1 MFFGKPRPRSRTMKI
16 TPMFNENS
24 AEYNHISLE
33 TEIGPPLSQNE
44 SSHIHGRDLVAQN
57 TVVSNGT
64 MQSIGTMR
72 FTQKHPDVEQTGMY
86 AEIIG
91 NDVYA
96 PEIHYT
102 IELTKMM
109 NRESSYLKRL
119 KQQED
124 HPSLNTIQTYVSNT
138 MHSSDIIDY
147 SSSQT
152 ETIIP
157 LHCYTCWHRLE
168 LPPIMQKNYDTL
180 KDQNPTI
187 QFHLYNEPMCR
198 EFIETH
204 FEKDVLDAYDKLVP
218 SSYKS
223 DLWRYC
229 ILYKH
234 GGIYLDIKYT
244 SIDRFSLA
252 ELCYNEQ
259 FVLDSSNY
267 WEENQY
273 GIYTAFIIAKPENP
287 ILKQCIREIVNNT
300 REELYGWNALYPT
313 GPGLLGKQYFY
324 NDLKQNVDKHRDVRL
339 FFINNQIVYQ
349 NRPILKAYDGYR
361 NEQNIYQNN
370 FHYSVLWNQ
379 TAIYKKQISP
389 IIEDSMKMRNTS
401 LLSIALIVHIGN
413 MDIFT
418 EMVDTINNVTSLQ
431 YTTYNLDIY
440 FNVIDCITQE
450 NIQSLR
456 HNYPNATIIQ
466 SENYGFDI
474 GSFFHIL
481 DNIKTRGLHYDYV
494 LKLHTKTDRGLR
506 NKLTTSI
513 AGSTNA
519 IQHCLRVFKDKPNIG
534 CIGAKDVSCID
545 STVDFERNVKYLQML
560 LERYFPN
567 VKHVVSKKP
576 YVSGTMFWMRF
587 DILKQCF
594 MHTHMENIY
603 NSFNNSHSFDW
614 NWYYFANKPYFRCLP
629 YNKTRLLEH
638 YYTVGKKQGAS
649 GNLLHCIQHSTR
661 SVVLRDAMLE
671 HAYERFF
678 SYMLEPM
685 GYITYFL

>member
-1 MFFGKPRPRSRTMKI
+1 MFFGKPRPRTRAMKI

-33 TEIGPPLSQNE
+33 TKIAPPLSQIE
-44 SSHIHGRDLVAQN
+44 SSHIHELDSFGQN
-57 TVVSNGT
+57 TVV
-64 MQSIGTMR
+64 SIGTMR
-72 FTQKHPDVEQTGMY
+72 FTQKHPDVEQRGMY

-91 NDVYA
+91 NNVYE

-102 IELTKMM
+102 IELTKMT

-119 KQQED
+119 KQHED
-124 HPSLNTIQTYVSNT
+124 HPSLNTIQTYVSDT
-138 MHSSDIIDY
+138 VHSSDIIDY
-147 SSSQT
+147 SSSHA

-157 LHCYTCWHRLE
+157 LHCYTCWHCLE

-180 KDQNPTI
+180 KEKNPTI
-187 QFHLYNEPMCR
+187 IFHLYDEIMCR

-229 ILYKH
+229 ILYKY

-244 SIDRFSLA
+244 SIDLFSFA
-252 ELCYNEQ
+252 DLCYKEQ

-273 GIYTAFIIAKPENP
+273 GIYTAFMIVKPENP
-287 ILKQCIREIVNNT
+287 ILKQCICEIVKNT

-313 GPGLLGKQYFY
+313 GPGLLGKKYFY
-324 NDLKQNVDKHRDVRL
+324 DDLKQNVDKHQDVQL
-339 FFINNQIVYQ
+339 FFINNQIMYY
-349 NRPILKAYDGYR
+349 NKPILKVYDGYR
-361 NEQNIYQNN
+361 TEQHIYQNN
-370 FHYSVLWNQ
+370 LHYSVLWDRM
-379 TAIYKKQISP
+379 AIYNKR
-389 IIEDSMKMRNTS
+389 IIPLVEPNIIMRNTS
-401 LLSIALIVHIGN
+401 YISIALIVHVGN
-413 MDIFT
+413 MKIFN
-418 EMVDTINNVTSLQ
+418 EMETTIDNVISLQ
-431 YTTYNLDIY
+431 YTDYNLDIY

-450 NIQSLR
+450 NIQYLR

-494 LKLHTKTDRGLR
+494 LKLHTKTNQGLR

-513 AGSTNA
+513 AGSTSA
-519 IQHCLRVFKDKPNIG
+519 IQQCLRLFKDNPNIG

-560 LERYFPN
+560 LERHFPN
-567 VKHVVSKKP
+567 IKHVVSKKP

-587 DILKQCF
+587 DLIKQCF
-594 MHTHMENIY
+594 MYTNIKNIY
-603 NSFNNSHSFDW
+603 NSFNNSYSFDW
-614 NWYYFANKPYFRCLP
+614 NWYYFANKPHFKCLP
-629 YNKTRLLEH
+629 YNKIRLIEH
-638 YYTVGKKQGAS
+638 YNTVGKKMGVS
-649 GNLLHCIQHSTR
+649 GNLLHCIQYSTK
-661 SVVLRDAMLE
+661 SVVLRDAMIE

>member
-1 MFFGKPRPRSRTMKI
+1 MFFGKPRPRTRAMKI

-33 TEIGPPLSQNE
+33 TKIAPPLSQIE
-44 SSHIHGRDLVAQN
+44 SSHIHELDSFGQN
-57 TVVSNGT
+57 TVV
-64 MQSIGTMR
+64 SIGTMR
-72 FTQKHPDVEQTGMY
+72 FTQKHPDVEQRGMY

-91 NDVYA
+91 NNVYE

-102 IELTKMM
+102 IELTKMT

-119 KQQED
+119 KQHED
-124 HPSLNTIQTYVSNT
+124 HPSLNTIQTYISNT
-138 MHSSDIIDY
+138 IDTSYYDHISSHA
-147 SSSQT
+147 

-157 LHCYTCWHRLE
+157 LHCYTCWHCLE

-180 KDQNPTI
+180 KEKNPTVI
-187 QFHLYNEPMCR
+187 FHLYDEIMCR
-198 EFIETH
+198 EFIETQ

-229 ILYKH
+229 ILYKY

-244 SIDRFSLA
+244 SIDLFSLA
-252 ELCYNEQ
+252 DLCYKEQ

-273 GIYTAFIIAKPENP
+273 GIYTAFMIVKPENP
-287 ILKQCIREIVNNT
+287 ILKQCICEIVKNT

-313 GPGLLGKQYFY
+313 GPGLLGKKYFY
-324 NDLKQNVDKHRDVRL
+324 DDLKQNVDKHQDVQL
-339 FFINNQIVYQ
+339 FFINNQIMYY
-349 NRPILKAYDGYR
+349 NKPILKVYDGYR
-361 NEQNIYQNN
+361 TEQHIYQNN
-370 FHYSVLWNQ
+370 LHYSVLWDRM
-379 TAIYKKQISP
+379 AIYNKR
-389 IIEDSMKMRNTS
+389 IIPLVEPNIIMRNTS
-401 LLSIALIVHIGN
+401 YISIALIVHVGN
-413 MDIFT
+413 MKIFN
-418 EMVDTINNVTSLQ
+418 EMETTIDNVISLQ
-431 YTTYNLDIY
+431 YTDYNLDIY

-450 NIQSLR
+450 NIQYLR

-494 LKLHTKTDRGLR
+494 LKLHTKTNQGLR

-513 AGSTNA
+513 AGSTSA
-519 IQHCLRVFKDKPNIG
+519 IQQCLRLFKDNPNIG

-560 LERYFPN
+560 LERHFPN
-567 VKHVVSKKP
+567 IKHVVSKKP

-587 DILKQCF
+587 DLIKQCF
-594 MHTHMENIY
+594 MYTNIKNIY
-603 NSFNNSHSFDW
+603 NSFNNSYSFDW
-614 NWYYFANKPYFRCLP
+614 NWYYFANKPHFKCLP
-629 YNKTRLLEH
+629 YNKIRLIEH
-638 YYTVGKKQGAS
+638 YNTVGNKMGVS
-649 GNLLHCIQHSTR
+649 GNLLHCIQYSTK
-661 SVVLRDAMLE
+661 SVVLRDAMIE